1 MSFQQL
7 DLFGQPIQPTPS
19 PKNRRTIL
27 EKPAI
32 ILQEELPI
40 IEDSK
45 EVEVIKENKVEIA
58 EPKEA
63 KIVEEVILEIVEQKE
78 VEAIKETI
86 LEIGELKEAEIVE
99 ETIIEILD
107 QKKVEIVEETIVEIV
122 DVKRK
127 RGRPRKPKQE
137 KVVPAIKL
145 KRGRKSYAE
154 TYADTDLIDVPS
166 EEVLQEKLYYSI
178 TLVAKWF
185 NVTASQLRFWEK
197 EFTILKPRKNKKG
210 DRLFTPDDIK
220 NLKIIYHLLRVKKLS
235 LQGAKDY
242 LKANRLRADP
252 QMKLQESLQHLKS
265 FLLELKA
272 NL

>member
-7 DLFGQPIQPTPS
+7 DLFGQPIQPAPS
-19 PKNRRTIL
+19 PKNKRTIL

-32 ILQEELPI
+32 ILQEDLPI
-40 IEDSK
+40 IE
-45 EVEVIKENKVEIA
+45 
-58 EPKEA
+58 
-63 KIVEEVILEIVEQKE
+63 
-78 VEAIKETI
+78 
-86 LEIGELKEAEIVE
+86 ELKEAEV
-99 ETIIEILD
+99 
-107 QKKVEIVEETIVEIV
+107 VEETIVEIV
-122 DVKRK
+122 ELKEAEIVKETKAEIVELKEVETVEETIVEIVELKEIEVVEDTILEIIEPKRK

-137 KVVPAIKL
+137 KAVPAIKP

-154 TYADTDLIDVPS
+154 AYADTDLIDVPS

-252 QMKLQESLQHLKS
+252 QIKLQESLQHLKS

>member
-7 DLFGQPIQPTPS
+7 DLFGQPIQPAPS
-19 PKNRRTIL
+19 PKNKRTIL

-32 ILQEELPI
+32 ILQEDLPI
-40 IEDSK
+40 IE
-45 EVEVIKENKVEIA
+45 
-58 EPKEA
+58 
-63 KIVEEVILEIVEQKE
+63 
-78 VEAIKETI
+78 
-86 LEIGELKEAEIVE
+86 ELKET
-99 ETIIEILD
+99 ET
-107 QKKVEIVEETIVEIV
+107 VEETIVEIV
-122 DVKRK
+122 ELKEVEIVEETKVAIVEETNVEIVELKEIEVVEDTIAEIVEPKRK

-137 KVVPAIKL
+137 KAVPAIKP

-154 TYADTDLIDVPS
+154 AYADTDLIDVPS
-166 EEVLQEKLYYSI
+166 QEILQEKLYYSI

-185 NVTASQLRFWEK
+185 NVTTSQLRFWEK

-252 QMKLQESLQHLKS
+252 QIKLQESLQHLKS